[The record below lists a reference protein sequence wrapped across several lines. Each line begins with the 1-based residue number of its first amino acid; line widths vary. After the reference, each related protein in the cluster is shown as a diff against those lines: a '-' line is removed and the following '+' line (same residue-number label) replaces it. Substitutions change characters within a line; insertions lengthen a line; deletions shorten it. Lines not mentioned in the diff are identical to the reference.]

1 MTGTPRHP
9 AGGPPPEIL
18 RRGSGYDAEPP
29 VTLRSQVL
37 RRRPTTPIPDTDPD
51 TDTEP
56 TSDEA
61 SETTSTEDFPS
72 TDTGS
77 ETVGDDTEDGAR
89 RRPRRAPAVSAEA
102 RRARRE
108 ARLARRRAEM
118 GTHTGA
124 VAYSAVTDETP
135 TEQFPADEP
144 ASANAGASETDSRA
158 HDYRL
163 VLDATYPS
171 PAEPQGYTDSPAEG
185 TDPAMSGWSVA
196 EGYDREPAVASDR
209 TGQVRRAMA
218 QLARHRWLLIVTT
231 AVAVAVMGLVAIA
244 VMVRGLV
251 GGDGGDGI
259 TDPVAAMD
267 TPDPF
272 SDAVECPSTTE
283 GATTTGRD
291 PGDLTSGPNVIKAFN
306 YAYFHWRSGPA
317 ARAMTSSNVEGI
329 GSAVD
334 LQSSIDALNPQA
346 RYCLSITETGAN
358 TYRAEVTLPQSERDK
373 LGDLA
378 LIPGMPVE
386 VYIQT
391 GERSPLAYLVK
402 PLSDYFVRAFRE
414 Q

>member
-37 RRRPTTPIPDTDPD
+37 RRRPTTPNPETELTSGDKPSDTP
-51 TDTEP
+51 
-56 TSDEA
+56 
-61 SETTSTEDFPS
+61 STEDFPS
-72 TDTGS
+72 T
-77 ETVGDDTEDGAR
+77 DTEDGAR
-89 RRPRRAPAVSAEA
+89 RRPRRAPAVSAEV

-108 ARLARRRAEM
+108 ARLARRRTEM
-118 GTHTGA
+118 ERSTGA
-124 VAYSAVTDETP
+124 VAYSDVPGDETP
-135 TEQFPADEP
+135 TEHFPADEP
-144 ASANAGASETDSRA
+144 DATNAGAAEDDSRA

-163 VLDATYPS
+163 ILDATYPS
-171 PAEPQGYTDSPAEG
+171 PAEPQSYTDSPAESI
-185 TDPAMSGWSVA
+185 DPAMSGWSVA
-196 EGYDREPAVASDR
+196 EGYDREPVAADR

-218 QLARHRWLLIVTT
+218 QLARHRWLLIVTA

-358 TYRAEVTLPQSERDK
+358 TYRAEVTLILPDGTRDP
-373 LGDLA
+373 DPDVQN
-378 LIPGMPVE
+378 ITTTQ
-386 VYIQT
+386 I
-391 GERSPLAYLVK
+391 GERTYIASVTRNK
-402 PLSDYFVRAFRE
+402 K
-414 Q
+414 

>member
-37 RRRPTTPIPDTDPD
+37 RRRPTTPIPDTD
-51 TDTEP
+51 TEP
-56 TSDEA
+56 TSDE
-61 SETTSTEDFPS
+61 SSDTTTSTEDFPS
-72 TDTGS
+72 ADTGS
-77 ETVGDDTEDGAR
+77 KTVGDDDTKDDAR

-163 VLDATYPS
+163 ILDATYPS
-171 PAEPQGYTDSPAEG
+171 PAEPQGYTDSPAESI
-185 TDPAMSGWSVA
+185 DPAMSGWSVA
-196 EGYDREPAVASDR
+196 EGYDREPAVAADR
-209 TGQVRRAMA
+209 TGRVRRAMA

-251 GGDGGDGI
+251 SGDGGDGI

-358 TYRAEVTLPQSERDK
+358 TYRAEVTLILPDGTRDP
-373 LGDLA
+373 DPDVQN
-378 LIPGMPVE
+378 ITTTQ
-386 VYIQT
+386 I
-391 GERSPLAYLVK
+391 GERTYIASVTRNK
-402 PLSDYFVRAFRE
+402 K
-414 Q
+414 

>member
-37 RRRPTTPIPDTDPD
+37 RRRPTTPIPDTD

-56 TSDEA
+56 TSDE
-61 SETTSTEDFPS
+61 SSDTTSTEDFPS
-72 TDTGS
+72 ADTGS
-77 ETVGDDTEDGAR
+77 KTVGDDDTEDDAR

-171 PAEPQGYTDSPAEG
+171 PAEPQGYTDSPAESI
-185 TDPAMSGWSVA
+185 DPAMSGWSVA
-196 EGYDREPAVASDR
+196 EGYDREPAVAADR
-209 TGQVRRAMA
+209 TGRVRRAMA

-291 PGDLTSGPNVIKAFN
+291 PGNLTSGPNVIKAFN

-358 TYRAEVTLPQSERDK
+358 TYRTEVTLILPDGTRDP
-373 LGDLA
+373 DPDVQN
-378 LIPGMPVE
+378 ITTTQ
-386 VYIQT
+386 I
-391 GERSPLAYLVK
+391 GERTYIASVTRNK
-402 PLSDYFVRAFRE
+402 K
-414 Q
+414 